1 MTELAASLTGY
12 IYDDSLR
19 AEANRNGR
27 NYWYAYLPEIFD
39 EMGLRA
45 TELPVEAMAETSALA
60 SYKYLFIGSIEL
72 NESQQEALRRWISD
86 GGVLI
91 GFAIRG
97 ADGLFG
103 IRHQATKA
111 QPDDEFTISGYGSFP
126 KRSSGMQAAASN
138 PHYDYRSALLP
149 IFSPLELVS
158 AENERAVEKATLL
171 NAGRAATGHP
181 SVVNG
186 KIGSGETWYFAFD
199 FAQTIW
205 VMHQGRPIDRDYDG
219 DGYYRTG
226 DAIPFSRL
234 HDLEIPYGDYWMQL
248 LEEILSAAPQ
258 PFIHQIPPLAD
269 GSIPDLLIHF
279 GGDDECT
286 PGIQV
291 KASNYMKERGLPYH
305 MNLMP
310 VDGKFAIDREAY
322 RAIKN
327 NGHDLSIHFDFV
339 KPHFHYTEADVL
351 EQIELYKEA
360 FGEVPIASVNH
371 WCTGTGWAE
380 HARWAS
386 AGGMKG
392 DNSRAHAFNPPYNP
406 INQMGYGFGTVY
418 PHFVYDDYKH
428 HNARIPFVNIPI
440 GFFEPRI
447 YEASMERDIA
457 RIHNSVDRAVFFGWT
472 LNMFIHPVYIS
483 DDKENQHCLPAL
495 NELLRYLDAKG
506 IKAVHH
512 STNALC
518 LWWIDRSQTEIND
531 YAAKKSVNGG
541 TVISF
546 EVKTES
552 ANGVLVKLPVP
563 DDYLEPIV
571 YSLDRENREGIIRK
585 QNGLSWV
592 FIRVP
597 KGTHKVKVAL
607 AAG

>member
-12 IYDDSLR
+12 IYEDSLR

-45 TELPVEAMAETSALA
+45 TELPVEAMAETSTLA

-103 IRHQATKA
+103 ICHQATKA

-126 KRSSGMQAAASN
+126 KRSSGTQAAASN

-158 AENERAVEKATLL
+158 AENERAVEKAALL
-171 NAGRAATGHP
+171 NAGRAATGYP

-269 GSIPDLLIHF
+269 GSVPDLLIHF

-291 KASNYMKERGLPYH
+291 KASDYMKERGLPYH

-531 YAAKKSVNGG
+531 YAAKKSTDGG